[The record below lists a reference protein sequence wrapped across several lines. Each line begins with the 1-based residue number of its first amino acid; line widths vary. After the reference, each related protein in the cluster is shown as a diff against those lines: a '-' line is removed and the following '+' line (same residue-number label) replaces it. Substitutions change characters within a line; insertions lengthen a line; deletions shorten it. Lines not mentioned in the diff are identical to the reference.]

1 MSRKSIEES
10 QDLPFVSLSA
20 YYFFYFAAVGVVIPF
35 LGLYFQSLHFSAI
48 EVAQLLAVLSFAR
61 IVSPPIWALLADRR
75 GQFLFYVQLA
85 SLLTALLSLG
95 LLWLDQYWSL
105 FWLVT
110 LLGFFWHAALPPM
123 ESLTLLHLGEALDG
137 YSRIRLWGS
146 VGFIVAVLGAGW
158 LIDAWGQVAFLVITI
173 GFFWIMTIFSLMI
186 KPSSAAKEN
195 AFDLAQLK
203 QLLRN
208 RAVLLVLLI
217 ALMMQIAHGIY
228 YAFYSIL
235 LAEIGYSGLVIG
247 LLWSLGVVAEIV
259 LFWMFFRVISRFSFQ
274 SWIVFATSVSVIR
287 WGLIAWFPD
296 SLWWLLIAQL
306 MHAATFAVFH
316 SVVVQWLHVVF
327 LGHQAQGQALY
338 SSLSYGVGGVVGS
351 LLAGYAWAQ
360 GGGVAAFG
368 VASFVSLCALLLSF
382 LLTKR
387 NLLQETVN

>member
-123 ESLTLLHLGEALDG
+123 ESLTLSHLGEALDG

-158 LIDAWGQVAFLVITI
+158 LIDTWGQVAFLVITI
-173 GFFWIMTIFSLMI
+173 GVFSIMTIVSLMN

-195 AFDLAQLK
+195 AFDFAQLK

-217 ALMMQIAHGIY
+217 ALMMQIAHCFY

-235 LAEIGYSGLVIG
+235 LAEIGYSGLVI
-247 LLWSLGVVAEIV
+247 
-259 LFWMFFRVISRFSFQ
+259 
-274 SWIVFATSVSVIR
+274 
-287 WGLIAWFPD
+287 
-296 SLWWLLIAQL
+296 
-306 MHAATFAVFH
+306 
-316 SVVVQWLHVVF
+316 
-327 LGHQAQGQALY
+327 
-338 SSLSYGVGGVVGS
+338 
-351 LLAGYAWAQ
+351 
-360 GGGVAAFG
+360 
-368 VASFVSLCALLLSF
+368 
-382 LLTKR
+382 
-387 NLLQETVN
+387 

>member
-1 MSRKSIEES
+1 
-10 QDLPFVSLSA
+10 
-20 YYFFYFAAVGVVIPF
+20 
-35 LGLYFQSLHFSAI
+35 
-48 EVAQLLAVLSFAR
+48 
-61 IVSPPIWALLADRR
+61 
-75 GQFLFYVQLA
+75 
-85 SLLTALLSLG
+85 
-95 LLWLDQYWSL
+95 
-105 FWLVT
+105 
-110 LLGFFWHAALPPM
+110 
-123 ESLTLLHLGEALDG
+123 
-137 YSRIRLWGS
+137 
-146 VGFIVAVLGAGW
+146 
-158 LIDAWGQVAFLVITI
+158 
-173 GFFWIMTIFSLMI
+173 MTIFSLMI

-259 LFWMFFRVISRFSFQ
+259 LFWMFFRVISRFLS
-274 SWIVFATSVSVIR
+274 IMDCFATSVSVIR

-360 GGGVAAFG
+360 GGGVAAFW

-387 NLLQETVN
+387 NLLQEAVN